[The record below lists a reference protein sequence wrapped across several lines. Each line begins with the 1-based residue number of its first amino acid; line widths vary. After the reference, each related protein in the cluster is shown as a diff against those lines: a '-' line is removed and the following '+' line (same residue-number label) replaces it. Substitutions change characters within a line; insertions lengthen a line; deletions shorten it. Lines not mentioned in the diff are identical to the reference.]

1 MSERQTGIYFE
12 CNLIEIEYRE
22 YVSNLIRHTIY
33 FRGINIVDLYILT
46 INYYLYIY
54 NFNQKNQIVH
64 ARRTKQKCF
73 VFENHP
79 WYPRGLKVITF
90 VLSFPDDIYHKTT
103 YTHSLLKNRLF
114 SIISNVSLDYPNCIE
129 FPSNCL
135 LHTHYSS
142 SCYSTKSFPY
152 ITWYIYGNTLNSY
165 AFF

>member
-1 MSERQTGIYFE
+1 LSERQTGIYFE
-12 CNLIEIEYRE
+12 YNLIDIDYAE
-22 YVSNLIRHTIY
+22 YVSNFIRH
-33 FRGINIVDLYILT
+33 INIVDLYIST

-114 SIISNVSLDYPNCIE
+114 SINLNVLLDYPNCIE

-135 LHTHYSS
+135 FHTHYSS
-142 SCYSTKSFPY
+142 LCYLTNIVQVLPD
-152 ITWYIYGNTLNSY
+152 T
-165 AFF
+165 